1 MLVTLPGMVIEVKEE
16 QQEFVALIDNLQVAS
31 NTVEKS
37 WRCGGEGEKG
47 KDLTSLTYL
56 TYEYSPKTIEK
67 ALARCCVPMG
77 YFSVCRRIGI
87 GISFSFY
94 VHILQ
99 SCFHYTHAMLIL
111 CRIYLT

>member
-47 KDLTSLTYL
+47 KDLTSFNLFD
-56 TYEYSPKTIEK
+56 I
-67 ALARCCVPMG
+67 
-77 YFSVCRRIGI
+77 RIFTQNYRKSI
-87 GISFSFY
+87 GTLLRANGLF
-94 VHILQ
+94 
-99 SCFHYTHAMLIL
+99 
-111 CRIYLT
+111 